1 MTKQKATPRGRL
13 AIVGAGVIG
22 LSCAWRAAEAGWSVE
37 LIDPAPGSGS
47 SWVAGGMLA
56 PVTEAWPGEEE
67 LLELGSESLGRWPEF
82 ATALAQAADAPA
94 GLRTEGTVVVAAAA
108 GDRAELDDLANYL
121 GRLGRDVSVLS
132 ARELRRLE
140 PSIGPDVRGGLSV
153 PGDLAVDNRVLLA
166 ALLAAADRAGVRFV
180 EAWATRVAADGVQLA
195 AGAERTG
202 AEWAGAER
210 TGAERA
216 GAGWAGAERAG
227 AGWAGAERTGAE
239 RTGAGW
245 AAAERAG
252 AGWAGADRTGAGS
265 GERGGTGRAELAGGR
280 WIEADAVLI
289 AAGAHSAGLHAGLDG
304 LVRPVKG
311 EILRLRHRVGA
322 LPPPSRTVRAVVD
335 GRPVYAVPRDG
346 GGLVI
351 GATQYETGFDTEP
364 TVGGVR
370 DLLRDAERVLPGVAE
385 YALVEAAAG
394 LRPGTPDNLPLIGS
408 LAGGPPGS
416 GAVAGGPLVATGHGR
431 NGMLLAPIT
440 AAAVLAMLSGE
451 PGPPAVAVADPARL
465 TRAALG
471 PATPTDPA
479 ASADPAALTGPTARR

>member
-1 MTKQKATPRGRL
+1 MTEQKATPPGRL

-22 LSCAWRAAEAGWSVE
+22 LSCAWRAAEAGWAVE

-67 LLELGSESLGRWPEF
+67 LLELGTESLGRWPEF

-121 GRLGRDVSVLS
+121 GRLGRDVSLLS

-166 ALLAAADRAGVRFV
+166 ALRAAA
-180 EAWATRVAADGVQLA
+180 TR
-195 AGAERTG
+195 AGAEFVH
-202 AEWAGAER
+202 AEARRVAGD
-210 TGAERA
+210 GV
-216 GAGWAGAERAG
+216 
-227 AGWAGAERTGAE
+227 
-239 RTGAGW
+239 
-245 AAAERAG
+245 
-252 AGWAGADRTGAGS
+252 
-265 GERGGTGRAELAGGR
+265 ELADGR
-280 WIEADAVLI
+280 WLAADAVLV
-289 AAGAHSAGLHAGLDG
+289 AAGAHSAAMHPALAG

-311 EILRLRHRVGA
+311 EILRLRHRPGA

-385 YALVEAAAG
+385 YALLEAAAG
-394 LRPGTPDNLPLIGS
+394 LRPGTPDNLPLIGVIPGEGS
-408 LAGGPPGS
+408 AGGSGPP
-416 GAVAGGPLVATGHGR
+416 GPLVATGHGR
-431 NGMLLAPIT
+431 NGMLLAPVT
-440 AAAVLAMLSGE
+440 VAAVLALLAGE
-451 PGPPAVAVADPARL
+451 RVPTSVAVADPTRL
-465 TRAALG
+465 APAEPTRLA
-471 PATPTDPA
+471 PAE
-479 ASADPAALTGPTARR
+479 SARR